1 MVVFVLDDD
10 HQTLFQA
17 LYVKKQAKM
26 KFQVFF
32 FFYQNHGFDK
42 IQCGNFVNQYYFCSL
57 EKLVFLLDEGQTIVL
72 VQTLRKIEMF
82 IVYEG

>member
-1 MVVFVLDDD
+1 MIIKHFYRPLLSKNKQTGNFFMFFFSLKLLVVFVLDD

-26 KFQVFF
+26 KFHG

-42 IQCGNFVNQYYFCSL
+42 IQCGNFVNQYF
-57 EKLVFLLDEGQTIVL
+57 VV
-72 VQTLRKIEMF
+72 
-82 IVYEG
+82 